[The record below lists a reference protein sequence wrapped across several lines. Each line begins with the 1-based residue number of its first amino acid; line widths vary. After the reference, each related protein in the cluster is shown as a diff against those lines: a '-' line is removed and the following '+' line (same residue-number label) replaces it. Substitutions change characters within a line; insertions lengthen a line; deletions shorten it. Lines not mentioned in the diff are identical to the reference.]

1 MSYSASSGKQAH
13 SKRAMLGSVFNKI
26 TETTNIN
33 NLRQIQ
39 ATYDPRQAPETLKL
53 QLLIK
58 AQKSLV
64 VDSEGLARD
73 SHMVSK
79 QLYHW
84 ACGQPDLALKD
95 VGDRLAYMNYQVGD
109 IQQQC
114 SQTLERSRSDL
125 KDIRNLENE
134 LINCVKE
141 KRRYNY
147 KSLNHSKI
155 HERRDG
161 GEDPT
166 EKRRLIK
173 SSYTT
178 QFEALREMGDKL
190 MIIAHFGDLLLN
202 ELPEDDQIPYSAQ
215 DKTAQIKGAA
225 SLTLSDYHQ
234 TVHSTPINHPLSL
247 SSSLHRSDTRL
258 FGETHP
264 HILTEGSNDSQGSGN
279 IGSSSDIHHSSTR
292 PSSNYSSVNQVINNQ
307 PAMIPSSSSQPP
319 KLPNRPSTS
328 FVQGSS
334 SQSGSGGFNEGSGEK
349 KQGLLSMPM
358 PSVDLPHDQPTVA
371 EVGAH
376 VPTTTNGPAHGIL
389 GAHPQDQEQPFD
401 PDQPPA
407 YSPIPADLKP

>member
-1 MSYSASSGKQAH
+1 SSMSSSASSGKQAH

-33 NLRQIQ
+33 NLRQIR
-39 ATYDPRQAPETLKL
+39 PPMILVKP
-53 QLLIK
+53 
-58 AQKSLV
+58 QKSLV

-84 ACGQPDLALKD
+84 AY

-134 LINCVKE
+134 LIKLRERE
-141 KRRYNY
+141 KALQLQITKSQQDSRKKVDSTMIAEHEKFIYN
-147 KSLNHSKI
+147 SIRSI
-155 HERRDG
+155 
-161 GEDPT
+161 T
-166 EKRRLIK
+166 
-173 SSYTT
+173 
-178 QFEALREMGDKL
+178 EMGDKL

-334 SQSGSGGFNEGSGEK
+334 SQSGSGGFNEGSGRRNK
-349 KQGLLSMPM
+349 
-358 PSVDLPHDQPTVA
+358 
-371 EVGAH
+371 
-376 VPTTTNGPAHGIL
+376 
-389 GAHPQDQEQPFD
+389 
-401 PDQPPA
+401 A
-407 YSPIPADLKP
+407 Y

>member
-1 MSYSASSGKQAH
+1 MSAPLSDPQALVKHVILGFFRKQAH

-73 SHMVSK
+73 SHMVSNNSTIG
-79 QLYHW
+79 HVTTRS
-84 ACGQPDLALKD
+84 GLKTSAI
-95 VGDRLAYMNYQVGD
+95 VGLHE
-109 IQQQC
+109 
-114 SQTLERSRSDL
+114 LSRYP
-125 KDIRNLENE
+125 EPGEE
-134 LINCVKE
+134 LIKLRERE
-141 KRRYNY
+141 KALQLQIT
-147 KSLNHSKI
+147 KSQQDSRKKVDSTMIAEHENIVSKI
-155 HERRDG
+155 KET
-161 GEDPT
+161 EEKIPT

-225 SLTLSDYHQ
+225 SLIYQITIKPFTLLQS
-234 TVHSTPINHPLSL
+234 IILSL
-247 SSSLHRSDTRL
+247 CLLHCIVAIQDSSAY
-258 FGETHP
+258 
-264 HILTEGSNDSQGSGN
+264 LTEGSNDSQGSGN

-319 KLPNRPSTS
+319 KLPNDHRQALYREVVANQEYANA
-328 FVQGSS
+328 FRR
-334 SQSGSGGFNEGSGEK
+334 F
-349 KQGLLSMPM
+349 
-358 PSVDLPHDQPTVA
+358 PHDQPTVA